1 MQEMVSRSW
10 ALKDVKPLGFLLT
23 NQMMHM
29 IQLIVID
36 NLYMTLTMALG

>member
-10 ALKDVKPLGFLLT
+10 ALEDVKRSGLLT

-29 IQLIVID
+29 ILLIVID
-36 NLYMTLTMALG
+36 NLYMTLTMELE